1 MLLTLDGLGPR
12 YTQITRALID
22 AIRRGTLAPG
32 GRAPSTRELAVDLG
46 CSRNLVLLAYEQL
59 ILEGYFVSQPR
70 GGTYVAPDLPLRFT
84 DAASAQSPAPPRARV
99 TLSSGG
105 RRIVQ
110 AASRVSDAVRYK
122 PYSAIDFI
130 YGLCEPDDGLL
141 RQFRHALLRPLRDRA
156 FSYGDPAG
164 DLELRR
170 EIAKRLRSARG
181 ISRSPD
187 QIVLTSG
194 TQQALDICARVLLGD
209 GIRAVMEDPGYDV
222 ADAIFRAAG
231 ATILPARVDR
241 DGLDPACLPT
251 DRSRVGMV
259 YVTPSHQFPTGAVMP
274 AARRFALL
282 DWARRTRAFV
292 FEDDY
297 DGEFRYEG
305 QPIPA
310 LAGLDPEVVIYC
322 GTFAKSLFPSCR
334 LGYLALPH
342 ALVRP
347 IVECKWLADR
357 GNSRLVE
364 GAIRELL
371 ATGHYDRHIRRM
383 QRRYRARCAVLER
396 SLQKHLGDAV
406 EVRGSSAGLHLVAW
420 LPSLPRGRITDI
432 IQGCL
437 ARSIGVYPV
446 DRYSARPLGAGL
458 LLGYGLVEI
467 DDIDRGVRGLAESY
481 RQVCGR

>member
-1 MLLTLDGLGPR
+1 MLLTLDGRGPK

-22 AIRRGTLAPG
+22 AIRRGTIAPG
-32 GRAPSTRELAVDLG
+32 CRAPSTRELANDLG

-59 ILEGYFVSQPR
+59 ILEGYFVSHPR
-70 GGTYVAPDLPLRFT
+70 GGTFVAPDLPQRFAEAG
-84 DAASAQSPAPPRARV
+84 AAHSPTAPRLPA
-99 TLSSGG
+99 TLSAGG

-110 AASRVSDAVRYK
+110 TASRVSGPIRYK
-122 PYSAIDFI
+122 PTCAIDFI
-130 YGLCEPDDGLL
+130 CGLCEPDEGLL
-141 RQFRHALLRPLRDRA
+141 RQFKRALLRPLRNRA

-164 DLELRR
+164 DPALRR
-170 EIAKRLRSARG
+170 EIATRLRSARG
-181 ISRSPD
+181 ITRSPD

-194 TQQALDICARVLLGD
+194 TQQALDICARVLLGS

-231 ATILPARVDR
+231 STIVPGRVDQ

-251 DRSRVGMV
+251 DRSRVGLV

-274 AARRFALL
+274 AARRYTLL
-282 DWARRTRAFV
+282 HWARRARAFV

-310 LAGLDPEVVIYC
+310 LAGLDPDAVIYC

-342 ALVRP
+342 TLVRP

-357 GNSRLVE
+357 GSSRLVE
-364 GAIRELL
+364 GAIGELL

-383 QRRYRARCAVLER
+383 QRRYRARCAALER
-396 SLQKHLGDAV
+396 SLQKHLGSAV
-406 EVRGSSAGLHLVAW
+406 EVQGSSAGLHLVAW
-420 LPSLPRGRITDI
+420 LPALPRRRVKDLIEA
-432 IQGCL
+432 CM

-446 DRYSARPLGAGL
+446 DRYSTRAMRAGL

-467 DDIDRGVRGLAESY
+467 DDIDRGVRGLAEAY
-481 RQVCGR
+481 REVID